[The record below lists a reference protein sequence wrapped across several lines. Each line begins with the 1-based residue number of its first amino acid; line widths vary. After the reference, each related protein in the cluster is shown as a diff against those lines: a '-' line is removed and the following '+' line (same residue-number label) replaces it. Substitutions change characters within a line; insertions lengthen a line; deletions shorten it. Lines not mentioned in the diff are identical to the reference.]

1 MLDEKDMEILRA
13 LKKNSKSSVN
23 KLAKLTGIPP
33 ATVHHRLKKLE
44 ADKVI
49 ERYTVDLNN
58 SKMGYAFSVYIFV
71 TVQSTGRERL
81 DQRLMA
87 EKLAKYEMVE
97 EASVLAGDVDMV
109 LKVHAKNMEQINDFI
124 LDRLRNFEGI
134 EKTKT
139 LLVMHSVKSD

>member
-13 LKKNSKSSVN
+13 LKKNSKSPIN

-33 ATVHHRLKKLE
+33 ATIHHRLKRLE
-44 ADKVI
+44 KDGTI
-49 ERYTVDLNN
+49 TRYTIEIDPE
-58 SKMGYAFSVYIFV
+58 KAGYALSAYIFLSV
-71 TVQSTGRERL
+71 KSTREKKL
-81 DQRLMA
+81 DQRQMA
-87 EKLAKYEMVE
+87 EKLARYELVD

-109 LKVHAKNMEQINDFI
+109 LKVHARNMDDLNNFV

-139 LLVMHSVKSD
+139 LIVMHSVKGA

>member
-33 ATVHHRLKKLE
+33 ATIHHRIKKLE
-44 ADKVI
+44 KEGII
-49 ERYTVDLNN
+49 ERYSVELNRP
-58 SKMGYAFSVYIFV
+58 KMGYLLSAYIFI
-71 TVQSTGRERL
+71 TVQPVGRGKL
-81 DQRLMA
+81 DQRKMA
-87 EKLAKYEMVE
+87 QKLAKYELVE

-109 LKVHAKNMEQINDFI
+109 LKVHAKSMDELNNFI
-124 LDRLRNFEGI
+124 LDYLRNFEGI

-139 LLVMHSVKSD
+139 LLVMHSAKGI